1 MGKMKE
7 YYLEQ
12 QMYCEHDNTEYIPRE
27 DDVNVHEALMC
38 MDCGASLRL
47 PEPDDNL

>member
-12 QMYCEHDNTEYIPRE
+12 QMYCEHKNTEYIPRE
-27 DDVNVHEALMC
+27 DDVNVQENLIC
-38 MDCGASLRL
+38 IDCGISLRL